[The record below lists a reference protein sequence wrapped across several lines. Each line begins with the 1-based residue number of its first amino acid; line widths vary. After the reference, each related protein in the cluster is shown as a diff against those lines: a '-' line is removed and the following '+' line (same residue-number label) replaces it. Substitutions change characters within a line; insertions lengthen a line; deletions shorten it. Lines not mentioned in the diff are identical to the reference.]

1 MSDIDQWQIA
11 NNDYLSKAVQWIR
24 LLLQQQAG
32 QYQPPEQKSK
42 TQRFRWLAGTN
53 QRHESLPANVA
64 TETAAQLE
72 QELLPAETAS
82 HPPAMVM
89 LRQRLGLSRFEQN
102 ILLLCAAIEL
112 DPQVAVLC
120 SLAQNDAQRNYPTF
134 ALAFTL
140 FTDPDWG
147 ALAATGPLRYWRLL
161 DIHQPGPRPLTVSAL
176 HLDER
181 ILNYLKGI
189 NYLDDRL
196 ATYIAPLAQNGFQYD
211 DLPPSQQSV
220 VEAILHHIQHVA
232 DGQSHSMQL
241 LEIDRLSK
249 QAIAS
254 VTATMLGRQ
263 LFYIPAGLLP
273 AQSTELESLVRL
285 WQRESVLLPLAL
297 YLECEEAREDQA
309 AQAQTVQRFVSRF
322 NGWVFVDTRELRPD
336 LGTAGMAFDV
346 QKPTSIEQKSAW
358 LAEAP
363 AIQSDDAGRLANQ
376 FNLNLSDIRAIA
388 QNTQLTSNDGSQTS
402 FAKLWQG
409 CLLHIRPQL
418 DQLAQRITPK
428 AGWEDLILSDETR
441 SLLRQITEQV
451 PNRHKVYDDW
461 GFRQKTSRGLGISV
475 LFAGASGTGKTLAA
489 EVIARELA
497 LNLYRIDLSAV
508 ISKYIGET
516 EKNLRKVFDAAE
528 EGGTL
533 LFFDE
538 ADALFGKRSE
548 VKDSHDR
555 FANTQVADLLQRM
568 ESFNGLAI
576 LATNMKSALDQAF
589 LRRLRFI
596 VNFTFP
602 GVAERKQIWQRAF
615 TGLVFNPETDHGNLD
630 FDRLAQFNLTGGNI
644 HSIALNA
651 AFLAAQRDEYVTMNH
666 VMQAVRT
673 EFRKLDK
680 PINEAEFRAMEIVRS
695 NV

>member
-1 MSDIDQWQIA
+1 MSDIDQWQA
-11 NNDYLSKAVQWIR
+11 VNNDYLSKAVQWIR
-24 LLLQQQAG
+24 ALLLQQAG

-42 TQRFRWLAGTN
+42 AQRFRWIAGTN
-53 QRHESLPANVA
+53 QRHESLPENVA
-64 TETAAQLE
+64 TETVEQLE

-82 HPPAMVM
+82 HPPAMIM

-112 DPQVAVLC
+112 DPQIADLC
-120 SLAQNDAQRNYPTF
+120 CQAQNDAQRNYPTF

-181 ILNYLKGI
+181 ILNYLKGV

-196 ATYIAPLAQNGFQYD
+196 AAYIAPLAHGGFQYD

-220 VEAILHHIQHVA
+220 VEAMLHHAQHLA
-232 DGQSHSMQL
+232 DGQPQHIQL
-241 LEIDRLSK
+241 LGTDRLNK
-249 QAIAS
+249 YAIAY
-254 VTATMLGRQ
+254 VTATTLGRQ
-263 LFYIPAGLLP
+263 LFRIPAGLLP

-297 YLECEEAREDQA
+297 YLECGEAHEDHA
-309 AQAQTVQRFVSRF
+309 AQAMQRFVSRF
-322 NGWVFVDTRELRPD
+322 NGWVFVDTRELSPD

-346 QKPTSIEQKSAW
+346 QKPTPAEQKSAW
-358 LAEAP
+358 LTEAP
-363 AIQSDDAGRLANQ
+363 VLQPDDAGRLANQ
-376 FNLNLSDIRAIA
+376 FNLNLSTIRDIA
-388 QNTQLTSNDGSQTS
+388 QGAQPENIEDGQIL
-402 FAKLWQG
+402 FARLWQG
-409 CLLHIRPQL
+409 CLLHTRPQL
-418 DQLAQRITPK
+418 DKLAQRIVPK
-428 AGWEDLILSDETR
+428 ANWDDLILPDEIR
-441 SLLRQITEQV
+441 LLLRQIAEQV

-489 EVIARELA
+489 EVIAREFD

-516 EKNLRKVFDAAE
+516 EKNLRNVFDAAE
-528 EGGTL
+528 DGGTL

-576 LATNMKSALDQAF
+576 LATNMKNALDQAF

-602 GVAERKQIWQRAF
+602 GAAERKRIWQRAF
-615 TGLVFNPETDHGNLD
+615 TGQVFEPETECGDLD

-644 HSIALNA
+644 HGIALNA
-651 AFLAAQRDEYVTMNH
+651 AFLAAQNDEYVTMNH

-680 PINEAEFRAMEIVRS
+680 PINETEFRTMEIVRS
-695 NV
+695 NA